1 MISTPVGHARSS
13 LRKIFNLP
21 ACQHPVSSYPLIFG
35 LQEFGTITGLP
46 RGDFPVDYEPVSNKK
61 SEVGKD
67 PYRKKLIGKKKLI
80 TIAELCHKLESES
93 QMTWWRKILLK
104 LIIIVDDVFI
114 PHKESSFKTTYFI
127 KPSKLFSWK
136 GNDPIRTL
144 VRQLKHGSLRLHRF
158 PLSLQFLAFHAFKKF
173 QSKIHAPFGQSSIMD
188 FDDIHLPQHR
198 PINLIDILCMEAEPN
213 NTIPNANPLSSANI
227 LLNTT
232 ALPSIDLQSI
242 FLSSMTPFSTI
253 SSLNQKTDH
262 PLNHHPPTYIIPPHF
277 SIHITRCNPY
287 DNYILLNPPSL
298 VTSYAVYDT
307 SAHPKQAN
315 NSVDQNTTNITP
327 NNPTLHSIMFDNV
340 NINDPISLVSSQLQ

>member
-1 MISTPVGHARSS
+1 MISTPVGHARGSS

-46 RGDFPVDYEPVSNKK
+46 RGAFPVDYEPVSNKK

-67 PYRKKLIGKKKLI
+67 PHRKKLIGKKKLI

-127 KPSKLFSWK
+127 KPSKLVSWK

-144 VRQLKHGSLRLHRF
+144 VRQLKQGSLRLHRF

-213 NTIPNANPLSSANI
+213 VECFIELLFKTLPVLVKMAAKPKQTKFCGLQSFALSRRLDLYINSGTCEGRPVIVKFLEIHVDANPALYMFGITDKPFDALCKQYIMNFYKTI
-227 LLNTT
+227 V
-232 ALPSIDLQSI
+232 LPSYLAS
-242 FLSSMTPFSTI
+242 
-253 SSLNQKTDH
+253 
-262 PLNHHPPTYIIPPHF
+262 PL
-277 SIHITRCNPY
+277 
-287 DNYILLNPPSL
+287 
-298 VTSYAVYDT
+298 A
-307 SAHPKQAN
+307 
-315 NSVDQNTTNITP
+315 
-327 NNPTLHSIMFDNV
+327 
-340 NINDPISLVSSQLQ
+340 